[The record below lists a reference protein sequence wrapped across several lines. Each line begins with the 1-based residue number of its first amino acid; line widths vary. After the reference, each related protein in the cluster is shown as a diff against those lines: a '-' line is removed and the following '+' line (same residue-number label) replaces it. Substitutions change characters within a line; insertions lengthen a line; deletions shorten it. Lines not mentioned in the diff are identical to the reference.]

1 MAIGTAIEITDKMT
15 GPLNRI
21 TAALY
26 TTTDALNRADRASDS
41 AFSSAG
47 IQAVAQE
54 LYGYET
60 RIQEIQNEL
69 DRANGKIEEMQEQ
82 TRNAQNAA
90 DKLRGIYQKAAAV
103 LGTFATAQTIGKVLE
118 ASDELTA
125 TTARLNMMNNSFKE
139 INGGLETTDQLVQMV
154 YASAQDARGTFSDMA
169 AVVAKFGNNA
179 RDAFSS
185 SAEVVD
191 FTNLVQKEMVI
202 AGASTTEASNAMLQL
217 SQALGS
223 GVLRGDELNSIFE
236 QAPNLI
242 QNIADYLDVPI
253 GQIREMAS
261 EGQLSADVVKKAVFA
276 ASDDINVKFN
286 DMPKTWSQVWT
297 SMQNQALMAF
307 QGVLQKANDI
317 ANSDGF
323 ESFTESAI
331 NGLALIAD
339 GAVNVMDLLMQ
350 GAGFVADN
358 WSVIEPIVLGVAVA
372 LGIYTGALVAYN
384 TAQAIANGLKAAATF
399 QESVHAAATA
409 MEAGATFQATV
420 AQYGFNAALLACPLT
435 WIVLAIIAVI
445 AAIYL
450 VVAAINKVEGTT
462 YSATGVICGILLS
475 AGAFIGNLFVGVINE
490 IITYGVN
497 FWNMLQNFA
506 AAFGIIFN
514 DPIAAIEVMFLSLFD
529 FIVGVVQGAAK
540 MLDAV
545 FGSNL
550 ADAVGGFQDKVQAK
564 IDAKIEDAGGKK
576 ANTLKKEDYTYDR
589 FSYSGAYA
597 KGYDW
602 GKGVEDK
609 LSSVFSGKQN
619 TPDYG
624 DLLSQAGYDSNY
636 DNLAST
642 LGDISK
648 DTSAIAD
655 SVDISNE
662 NLQYMRDLAERDTI
676 NRFTTAT
683 VEVNLGGVQN
693 NVSQNTDLDGVISY
707 LTNGVRDGLE
717 QAAEG
722 VHY

>member
-69 DRANGKIEEMQEQ
+69 DKANGKIEEMQEQ

-125 TTARLNMMNNSFKE
+125 TTARLNMMINSFKE

-191 FTNLVQKEMVI
+191 FANLVQKEMVI

-261 EGQLSADVVKKAVFA
+261 EGRLSADVVKKAVFA
-276 ASDDINVKFN
+276 ASDDINGKFN

-297 SMQNQALMAF
+297 SIQNQALMAF
-307 QGVLQKANDI
+307 QDVLQKTNDI

-323 ESFTESAI
+323 ERFTESAI

-372 LGIYTGALVAYN
+372 LGVYTGALVAYN
-384 TAQAIANGLKAAATF
+384 TAQAI
-399 QESVHAAATA
+399 
-409 MEAGATFQATV
+409 ATFQATV

-462 YSATGVICGILLS
+462 YSATGMICGILLS
-475 AGAFIGNLFVGVINE
+475 AGAFIGNLFVGVINQ

-506 AAFGIIFN
+506 SAFGIIFN
-514 DPIAAIEVMFLSLFD
+514 DPIAAIEVMFLSLFN

-550 ADAVGGFQDKVQAK
+550 AAAVGGFQDKVQAK

-576 ANTLKKEDYTYDR
+576 ANTLKAEDYTYDR

-619 TPDYG
+619 VPDYG

>member
-69 DRANGKIEEMQEQ
+69 DKANGKIEEMQEQ

-90 DKLRGIYQKAAAV
+90 DKLHGIYQKVAAV
-103 LGTFATAQTIGKVLE
+103 LGTFATAQMIGKALD

-154 YASAQDARGTFSDMA
+154 YASAQDARGSFSDMA

-179 RDAFSS
+179 REAFSS
-185 SAEVVD
+185 STEVVD
-191 FTNLVQKEMVI
+191 FANLVQKEMVI

-276 ASDDINVKFN
+276 ASDDINGKFN

-323 ESFTESAI
+323 ERFTESAI

-399 QESVHAAATA
+399 QESVHAAVTA

-462 YSATGVICGILLS
+462 YSATGVICGILCQQGHLS
-475 AGAFIGNLFVGVINE
+475 
-490 IITYGVN
+490 
-497 FWNMLQNFA
+497 
-506 AAFGIIFN
+506 GI
-514 DPIAAIEVMFLSLFD
+514 
-529 FIVGVVQGAAK
+529 
-540 MLDAV
+540 
-545 FGSNL
+545 
-550 ADAVGGFQDKVQAK
+550 
-564 IDAKIEDAGGKK
+564 
-576 ANTLKKEDYTYDR
+576 Y
-589 FSYSGAYA
+589 
-597 KGYDW
+597 
-602 GKGVEDK
+602 
-609 LSSVFSGKQN
+609 
-619 TPDYG
+619 
-624 DLLSQAGYDSNY
+624 LL
-636 DNLAST
+636 
-642 LGDISK
+642 
-648 DTSAIAD
+648 
-655 SVDISNE
+655 E
-662 NLQYMRDLAERDTI
+662 
-676 NRFTTAT
+676 
-683 VEVNLGGVQN
+683 
-693 NVSQNTDLDGVISY
+693 
-707 LTNGVRDGLE
+707 
-717 QAAEG
+717 
-722 VHY
+722 

>member
-1 MAIGTAIEITDKMT
+1 MSQGKEKEAGEGGENMAIGTAIEITDKMT

-26 TTTDALNRADRASDS
+26 TTTDALNRADRALIPRLVLPG
-41 AFSSAG
+41 FR
-47 IQAVAQE
+47 QLHQE

-69 DRANGKIEEMQEQ
+69 DKANGKIEEMKEQ
-82 TRNAQNAA
+82 TRNAQNVA
-90 DKLRGIYQKAAAV
+90 DKLHGIYQKVAAV
-103 LGTFATAQTIGKVLE
+103 LGTFATAQMIGKALD

-125 TTARLNMMNNSFKE
+125 TTARLNMMNNFILKRSMEDWKQQISLYRWYMHLRRMQEALSLTWQQLWQSLE
-139 INGGLETTDQLVQMV
+139 IMHEKHFPVLQRLLILPIWYRRKWLLQEHPQQRLPMP
-154 YASAQDARGTFSDMA
+154 
-169 AVVAKFGNNA
+169 
-179 RDAFSS
+179 
-185 SAEVVD
+185 
-191 FTNLVQKEMVI
+191 
-202 AGASTTEASNAMLQL
+202 MLQL

-253 GQIREMAS
+253 GQIPGNGT

-276 ASDDINVKFN
+276 ASDDINGKFN

-307 QGVLQKANDI
+307 QGVLQKANNI

-323 ESFTESAI
+323 ERFTESAI

-339 GAVNVMDLLMQ
+339 GAVNVMDMLMQ

-372 LGIYTGALVAYN
+372 LGVYTGALVAYN
-384 TAQAIANGLKAAATF
+384 TAQAIANGLKTAAAF

-506 AAFGIIFN
+506 SAFGIIFN
-514 DPIAAIEVMFLSLFD
+514 DPIAAIEVMFLSLFN

-550 ADAVGGFQDKVQAK
+550 AAAVGGFQDKVQAK
-564 IDAKIEDAGGKK
+564 IDAKIEMPVARKR
-576 ANTLKKEDYTYDR
+576 THLRQRIIPMT
-589 FSYSGAYA
+589 
-597 KGYDW
+597 
-602 GKGVEDK
+602 
-609 LSSVFSGKQN
+609 VF
-619 TPDYG
+619 
-624 DLLSQAGYDSNY
+624 L
-636 DNLAST
+636 
-642 LGDISK
+642 
-648 DTSAIAD
+648 
-655 SVDISNE
+655 
-662 NLQYMRDLAERDTI
+662 
-676 NRFTTAT
+676 
-683 VEVNLGGVQN
+683 
-693 NVSQNTDLDGVISY
+693 
-707 LTNGVRDGLE
+707 
-717 QAAEG
+717 
-722 VHY
+722 